1 MKIVEARVHGLV
13 VEPKSQ
19 QHIVVLRELDGV
31 RVLPIWIGPGEA
43 LAIQRLVQEQEFPR
57 PLTHD
62 LIAMLVEGLKA
73 RVTRILISELR
84 EATFYATI
92 IVEREGGVLSLDAR
106 PSDSIAIALRTKATI
121 FVNEEL
127 LQPPQGP
134 EMAPMS
140 PPSPGTGSSGGPSG
154 SGGPGRGGDDDSD
167 GPGGPDDPDDDA
179 ARLRRFLE
187 KLSPED
193 FGKFNL

>member
-1 MKIVEARVHGLV
+1 M
-13 VEPKSQ
+13 VEPKTQ
-19 QHIVVLRELDGV
+19 QHVVVLRELDGV

-43 LAIQRLVQEQEFPR
+43 LAIQRLAQEQEFPR

-62 LIAMLVEGLKA
+62 LIAMLVEGFKA
-73 RVTRILISELR
+73 RVARVVITELR

-92 IVEREGGVLSLDAR
+92 FVEREGGMIALDAR
-106 PSDSIAIALRTKATI
+106 PSDSIAIALRTKATL

-134 EMAPMS
+134 ELATS
-140 PPSPGTGSSGGPSG
+140 IPPPGPQDPAGPSG
-154 SGGPGRGGDDDSD
+154 PETPGDEDV
-167 GPGGPDDPDDDA
+167 DDA
-179 ARLRRFLE
+179 ERLRRFLE